1 MIARAIDSY
10 GHDSSELFSRAGLDY
25 ERLRQPL
32 ERFSY
37 LSIQRL
43 WKLAVET
50 TGDACFGL
58 RVSSFWHPTTFHAL
72 GYSWLASRN
81 LAEGFERL
89 VRYSSVV
96 NTASKGALHIEESE
110 QSFDFFVNGDRVFP
124 PPVPAA
130 IDAGMSTIVNMC
142 RVAYGHRFRPMSV
155 SMTHPDPGCGEQFNE
170 LFKAPVLFDQERY
183 ALHIDPAMAH
193 EDLATANPELVR
205 VNDNIVTD
213 YLAGLDRD
221 DVVMRV
227 RSELIARLPSG
238 QIDEAD
244 IASSIN
250 MSRRSLQRKLRQ
262 QGVSFT
268 ELLDRSRRELGL
280 QYVRDPQYSLNEIAY
295 LLGFAEPGNF
305 TRAFKRWYGKP
316 PSRFRMQD

>member
-1 MIARAIDSY
+1 MR
-10 GHDSSELFSRAGLDY
+10 
-25 ERLRQPL
+25 
-32 ERFSY
+32 
-37 LSIQRL
+37 
-43 WKLAVET
+43 
-50 TGDACFGL
+50 
-58 RVSSFWHPTTFHAL
+58 TFHAL

-155 SMTHPDPGCGEQFNE
+155 SMTHPDPGCAEQFNE
-170 LFKAPVLFDQERY
+170 LFKAPVLFDQES
-183 ALHIDPAMAH
+183 

-244 IASSIN
+244 IASSINMSRRSLQRKLRQQGIN